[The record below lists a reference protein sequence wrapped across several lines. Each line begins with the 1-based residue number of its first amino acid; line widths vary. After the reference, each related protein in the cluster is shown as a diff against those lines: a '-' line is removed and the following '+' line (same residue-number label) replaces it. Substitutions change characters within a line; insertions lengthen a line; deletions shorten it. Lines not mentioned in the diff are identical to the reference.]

1 MKLPDTPFLQHQP
14 SQGEKRCRNR
24 SWEVLK
30 YAIHVL
36 YTIHMYFAMFLTHM
50 QIAGSSKIFIISILK
65 TILSLKILF
74 QNGNGSLEFRNSLQY
89 RSSIL
94 SCFLFSPWFAY
105 PVSSFQNCWKLR
117 VKKYVTSCLQLHKLH
132 WRSILTQCSQLYVC
146 SLQASKVCGDHRAI
160 IPRGPKPIRL
170 FWVQKVSP
178 WWGKCA
184 YAWGIGYWGDG

>member
-1 MKLPDTPFLQHQP
+1 M
-14 SQGEKRCRNR
+14 
-24 SWEVLK
+24 
-30 YAIHVL
+30 
-36 YTIHMYFAMFLTHM
+36 YTIHICGQNTH
-50 QIAGSSKIFIISILK
+50 SSIDLKLFDILASIYHASIQNLYGKIIL
-65 TILSLKILF
+65 IL
-74 QNGNGSLEFRNSLQY
+74 NN
-89 RSSIL
+89 IL

-170 FWVQKVSP
+170 FWVQNSSP
-178 WWGKCA
+178 WWSKCA
-184 YAWGIGYWGDG
+184 